1 MGSDHKSSGDRTSN
15 IRKSVDIR
23 MILGRFGLLIGYFV
37 FVIVATILSPRF
49 LTPTNILNI
58 VRQVSIFGIL
68 AIGQTFVILT
78 AGIDLS
84 VGAILALVVVITGG
98 LLPDFGIPV
107 AIAAGLL
114 VGTFIG
120 LINGLGVTKGRVP
133 PFVMTL
139 GMLGIARGFAFMY
152 TGGMPIPVLDDR
164 FLFIGNG
171 YILGRVPVPAV
182 IYLGL
187 VIIGALILKYT
198 PFGRYV
204 YAIGSNAEA
213 ARLSGIK
220 VDLNK
225 TMVYALCGFTAGIAG
240 ILFASQL
247 AVAPPIAGEGYE
259 LDAIASVVVGG
270 TDLFGGEGG
279 MFGTFL
285 GSIII
290 GSLSNILN
298 LTGVSP
304 FVQKSAKGALIIAAV
319 MIKARA
325 ERR

>member
-1 MGSDHKSSGDRTSN
+1 MGSDQVAYSDRISNYLKSIDY
-15 IRKSVDIR
+15 R
-23 MILGRFGLLIGYFV
+23 MILGRFGLLIGYFI

-49 LTPTNILNI
+49 LSATNILNI

-68 AIGQTFVILT
+68 AIGQTFVIIT

-84 VGAILALVVVITGG
+84 VGATLALVVVLTGG
-98 LLPDFGIPV
+98 LLPDYGILV
-107 AIAAGLL
+107 AISVGLL
-114 VGTFIG
+114 AGTTIG

-139 GMLGIARGFAFMY
+139 GMLGIARGLAFMY
-152 TGGMPIPVLDDR
+152 TGGMPIPVLNDT

-171 YILGRVPVPAV
+171 YIFGRVPVPAA
-182 IYLGL
+182 IYLVL
-187 VIIGALILKYT
+187 VILGALVLKFT

-204 YAIGSNAEA
+204 FAIGSNAEA

-220 VDLNK
+220 VDFNK
-225 TMVYALCGFTAGIAG
+225 TMVYALCGFTAAIAG

-304 FVQKSAKGALIIAAV
+304 FVQKSAKGALIILAV
-319 MIKARA
+319 MIKAR
-325 ERR
+325 

>member
-1 MGSDHKSSGDRTSN
+1 MKR
-15 IRKSVDIR
+15 V
-23 MILGRFGLLIGYFV
+23 
-37 FVIVATILSPRF
+37 
-49 LTPTNILNI
+49 TPKNILNI

-68 AIGQTFVILT
+68 AIGQTFVIIT

-98 LLPDFGIPV
+98 LLPDYGMGI
-107 AIAAGLL
+107 AILAGLL
-114 VGTFIG
+114 VGTLIG
-120 LINGLGVTKGRVP
+120 FVNGLGVTKGRVP

-139 GMLGIARGFAFMY
+139 GMLGIARGLAFMY
-152 TGGMPIPVLDDR
+152 TGGMPIPVLNDR

-171 YILGRVPVPAV
+171 YIFGTVPVPAV
-182 IYLGL
+182 IYLAL

-204 YAIGSNAEA
+204 FAIGSNAEA

-279 MFGTFL
+279 LFGTFL

>member
-1 MGSDHKSSGDRTSN
+1 
-15 IRKSVDIR
+15 